1 MANYRVPVL
10 EKFTWQEPVA
20 DIVNEP
26 VGGETKGARYLV
38 SATPTAASD
47 FDGQANK
54 VAWFDGTDWLFDS
67 PTEGWRLFVKDV
79 DSYYWHNG
87 TGWTDE
93 MVVGDLTING
103 DIETTTEADWDLID
117 NKATALSF
125 DTAGMT
131 GHMLNFD
138 TRDGVEVLSTDATFA
153 ANGILDI
160 NSNVDMESQATDIY
174 LKEDETQAVSF
185 DTTSLVGI
193 LAINT
198 TIGAETVNV
207 GRNLVVAGNLT
218 VNGTTT
224 TIDTEQTTLKDPL
237 ITLNRGGAAASGAGV
252 GLEFEE
258 DALITGYIKTSADR
272 NALDIKVPG
281 NAGVL
286 SLDINATE
294 TITVSGSLNIEADS
308 AINQDVTTDAV
319 PTFAGLNL
327 DGDVDLT
334 TAAVDFDLITN
345 NASALSFDSA
355 DKAGMLNFVTTTG
368 FEKLTSS
375 VGLDLGANLAW
386 TAGGSIASSATE
398 MTLTNGS
405 SNSVTVTEAEKAYDS
420 RAKWDST
427 LGVIVFDAAI
437 LDAA

>member
-20 DIVNEP
+20 DIVSEP

-38 SATPTAASD
+38 SATPTALGD

-54 VAWFDGTDWLFDS
+54 VAWFDGTDWLFDT

-79 DSYYWHNG
+79 DSFYWHNG

-93 MVVGDLTING
+93 LVVGDLTING

-138 TRDGVEVLSTDATFA
+138 TRDGAEVLSTDATLA
-153 ANGILDI
+153 TNGVLDI
-160 NSNVDMESQATDIY
+160 NNNVDMESQATDVY

-237 ITLNRGGAAASGAGV
+237 ITLNRGGAATSAAGV

-281 NAGVL
+281 NAGIL

-294 TITVSGSLNIEADS
+294 TISVSGSLDIEADS
-308 AINQDVTTDAV
+308 KINQDVTTDSV
-319 PTFAGLNL
+319 PQFAGLNL

-427 LGVIVFDAAI
+427 LGVIVFDAAM